1 MPDGPATD
9 QSPIALDVV
18 LVVEDQLPNRALLKA
33 TVRRAASRRVRE
45 AIMLEATTLAEART
59 ILEARPIDLVV
70 LDVRLPD
77 GDGLSLARDL
87 GEADERPRILVL
99 SASVLQSDRTVALD
113 AGADL
118 FMAKPFVPADLVEAM
133 ASLLD
138 LGSAVRSAGRLR
150 SLLLGSSSGGLPA
163 APASSGSRRARAD
176 PASSPGRERRPDA
189 RAS

>member
-1 MPDGPATD
+1 MPDGPATN
-9 QSPIALDVV
+9 QAPIAPDVV

-33 TVRRAASRRVRE
+33 TVRRAASSRVRE
-45 AIMLEATTLAEART
+45 ATILEATTLAEART
-59 ILEARPIDLVV
+59 ILEAGPIDLLV

-87 GEADERPRILVL
+87 GQADERPRILVL
-99 SASVLQSDRTVALD
+99 SASVLPSDRTVALD

-138 LGSAVRSAGRLR
+138 LGSVLRSAGRPWSLR
-150 SLLLGSSSGGLPA
+150 LGSNAGGRPA
-163 APASSGSRRARAD
+163 APAPSGSRRAPAD
-176 PASSPGRERRPDA
+176 PASNPDRERRPDA

>member
-9 QSPIALDVV
+9 PIALDVV

-33 TVRRAASRRVRE
+33 TVRRAASRRVRQ

-59 ILEARPIDLVV
+59 ILETRPIDLVV

-87 GEADERPRILVL
+87 SEADERPRILVL
-99 SASVLQSDRTVALD
+99 SASVLPSEQTVALD

-118 FMAKPFVPADLVEAM
+118 FMAKPFVPADMVEAM

-138 LGSAVRSAGRLR
+138 LGSVVRSAGRL
-150 SLLLGSSSGGLPA
+150 
-163 APASSGSRRARAD
+163 
-176 PASSPGRERRPDA
+176 
-189 RAS
+189 

>member
-9 QSPIALDVV
+9 QAPVAPDVV

-33 TVRRAASRRVRE
+33 TVRRAANRRVRE
-45 AIMLEATTLAEART
+45 AVILEATTIAEART
-59 ILEARPIDLVV
+59 ILEARPIDLVI

-87 GEADERPRILVL
+87 GQADEPPRILVL
-99 SASVLQSDRTVALD
+99 SASVLPSERTGALD

-118 FMAKPFVPADLVEAM
+118 FMAKPFVPTELVEAM

-138 LGSAVRSAGRLR
+138 LGSVVRSAGRLR
-150 SLLLGSSSGGLPA
+150 SLLFGSNSGGRPA
-163 APASSGSRRARAD
+163 APAPSGSRRARAD
-176 PASSPGRERRPDA
+176 PASSPDPERRPDA
-189 RAS
+189 LAS